1 MRKNDKNVGAV
12 HTHTHGILEK
22 NINKIKGRDI
32 YANASNFGITLI
44 ALIIT
49 IIILLILAGITLNMV
64 VGENG
69 IFGKAST
76 AKNKTEIAQY
86 EEELRMCVL
95 EMQTDSAEKGKN
107 LTLKDIQE
115 NFQTEVGRIQNTTE
129 ISIDP
134 NDEESITK
142 VTGIYKGYN
151 FEIND
156 KLQAK
161 ILEQATGTTIALEIK
176 SEIPKSGYT
185 NKAEDILVTI
195 KNPNGIKKITKKD
208 GNVVELQNNQKSYS
222 IDYPGIDTNRTYTYT
237 VEDSNGNTETKTIS
251 VNNIDKLAPKDFEIT
266 VENTDKGLKINAKA
280 EDAEATD
287 TDACS
292 GIDRYEYY
300 VKGSTE
306 EKYTKYDTNEIN
318 KESGI
323 WNIYVIA
330 YDKAGNSK
338 TSKILE
344 NEKAYIAPNKTK
356 IQLEDGT
363 EADAYAI
370 NNAIDLVHFREIIN
384 NNYGNIQNAA
394 LMKDI
399 DMSNVCNKVD
409 GTVASDKSWEPIG
422 NEKIEYNGIF
432 EGNGHTINNI
442 YINSNNSNQGLF
454 GVVGENGKVKNIKI
468 NGKIETT
475 GIFAGGITGVN
486 NGTILKCS
494 NNAEMVMN
502 GACGAGGITGANN
515 GTIMKC
521 INQANISSRGE
532 TAGGI
537 SGFNGLYGTTGI
549 IGECCNYGSIYAGSW
564 NSAGISA
571 ACGTHNSGSIGYIF
585 NCYNV
590 GTITGGNG
598 YNGGIVA
605 SCGYGGGSS
614 YIYNCY
620 NEGIIVC
627 TQQGGSLIYE
637 NIYYTEVDI
646 TVDNLNKNSNIVQ
659 GLQEKNLYISNAFTS
674 DTSNINNGYPILKWQ
689 LNN

>member
-1 MRKNDKNVGAV
+1 
-12 HTHTHGILEK
+12 
-22 NINKIKGRDI
+22 
-32 YANASNFGITLI
+32 
-44 ALIIT
+44 
-49 IIILLILAGITLNMV
+49 MV

-115 NFQTEVGRIQNTTE
+115 NFQTEVARIQNTTE

-134 NDEESITK
+134 NDEETITK

-384 NNYGNIQNAA
+384 NNYGNIKNAA

-468 NGKIETT
+468 NGTIQ
-475 GIFAGGITGVN
+475 IGG
-486 NGTILKCS
+486 
-494 NNAEMVMN
+494 NNA
-502 GACGAGGITGANN
+502 AGISAINKGSIE
-515 GTIMKC
+515 KC
-521 INQANISSRGE
+521 INNSNVITGGYAS
-532 TAGGI
+532 GGI
-537 SGFNGLYGTTGI
+537 SGSNNGI
-549 IGECCNYGSIYAGSW
+549 IYRCINNGDITAYGE
-564 NSAGISA
+564 SAGGVAGYNGCIS
-571 ACGTHNSGSIGYIF
+571 GNGFIIETINNGSVISYSWTSGGITSANGNLGYDAKGYIC
-585 NCYNV
+585 NSYNT
-590 GTITGGNG
+590 GTILGGNG
-598 YNGGIVA
+598 RRAGIVGQVKCKGGI
-605 SCGYGGGSS
+605 S

-620 NEGIIVC
+620 NIGDIGGCPEIIGYDW
-627 TQQGGSLIYE
+627 GGDTASI
-637 NIYYTEVDI
+637 
-646 TVDNLNKNSNIVQ
+646 
-659 GLQEKNLYISNAFTS
+659 EKNNLVKSQVSIEGLNINSEVEENLQATGLYINNAFIS